1 MFYLKYL
8 FGITLFAVLL
18 AGCETGPAAYP
29 PNVRPQAY
37 SPEEVKQRIEYK
49 ISAND
54 VIEVFVWKNEDLSR
68 DVTVRPDGKISLP
81 LIGETLAEG
90 KTLEEL
96 DDELTRKYAE
106 YLVSPDISLVV
117 KKFAE
122 EKVFALGEVSRPG
135 VYTISGTLSLVDL
148 VSQAGGWTKAA
159 KISNV
164 FIIRGTVAKEPDVIL
179 VNMKEIMRGNT
190 RGNVVLYPKDIVYI
204 PSTVISDVGKFISE
218 YIGPIYTTATTV
230 IAVDYFKR
238 R

>member
-1 MFYLKYL
+1 MFYLKSV
-8 FGITLFAVLL
+8 FGITLFTAVLSGCG
-18 AGCETGPAAYP
+18 AGPDTYP

-54 VIEVFVWKNEDLSR
+54 VIEVFVWKNADLSR
-68 DVTVRPDGKISLP
+68 DITVRPDGMISLP

-90 KTLEEL
+90 RTLEQL
-96 DDELTRKYAE
+96 DDELTRKYTE
-106 YLVSPDISLVV
+106 YLVSPDVSLVI

-122 EKVFALGEVSRPG
+122 EKVFMLGEVVKPG

-159 KISNV
+159 KLSNV
-164 FIIRGTVAKEPDVIL
+164 FIIRGTVTKEPDVVL
-179 VNMKEIMRGNT
+179 VNMKEILRGDT
-190 RGNVVLYPKDIVYI
+190 RGNVVLYPKDIVYV
-204 PSTVISDVGKFISE
+204 PSSVIADVGKFISE
-218 YIGPIYTTATTV
+218 YLGPIYTTATTV